1 MAQIRCDVPR
11 LVIEQWRKPQMV
23 AVAHSQPPEPSGP
36 HVPQLHFGSGVSGT
50 TGTTV
55 QAGSWTG
62 ELPPIGMLLNA
73 SHSVELGHRM
83 EQVAKVS
90 LRLAPP
96 NLLSPRNSHPP
107 LPARPPSVVDS
118 RRRRVG
124 VIPGCVLLPSRTPVG
139 QRGRD
144 GR

>member
-23 AVAHSQPPEPSGP
+23 AGAHSQPREPSGP
-36 HVPQLHFGSGVSGT
+36 HVPQLHFGSGVSRT

-62 ELPPIGMLLNA
+62 ELPPIGMLLNP
-73 SHSVELGHRM
+73 SHSVELGRQM
-83 EQVAKVS
+83 EQVAK
-90 LRLAPP
+90 
-96 NLLSPRNSHPP
+96 
-107 LPARPPSVVDS
+107 
-118 RRRRVG
+118 
-124 VIPGCVLLPSRTPVG
+124 VIPGCVLLPSSTPVG
-139 QRGRD
+139 QRGPD